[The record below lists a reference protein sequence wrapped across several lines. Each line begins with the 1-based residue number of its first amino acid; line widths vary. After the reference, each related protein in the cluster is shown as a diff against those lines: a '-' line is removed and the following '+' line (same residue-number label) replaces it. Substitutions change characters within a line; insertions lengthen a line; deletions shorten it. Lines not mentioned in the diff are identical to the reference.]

1 MDKMKMESV
10 DMTAQNIDKIGAL
23 FPNCITETVGE
34 DGKPKKAINFDMLRQ
49 MLSGDVLEGDEAY
62 EFTWVG
68 KKAAIVETNKPIR
81 KTLRPCK
88 EQSVNWNDT
97 ENLYIEGDNLEVL
110 KLLQE
115 CYLGKV
121 KMIYIDPPYNTG
133 NDFIYRDNF
142 AIELS
147 DYNEQIGAY
156 SEETGE
162 RLFKNTD
169 TNGRFH
175 SDWCSMIYSRL
186 MLARNL
192 LTVDGCIFISIDENE
207 VNTLKTI
214 CDEVFGSSNFIAELI
229 WSAGRKN
236 DSKYISI
243 SHEYIL
249 CYFRDALYIREH
261 QIVWREKKQGLDDIY
276 SKYDS
281 LRKQYGKDNE
291 RIEKDLKAWFKG
303 LPDGHPAKDH
313 AHYSRVDDNGI
324 FFADNISWPGG
335 GGPKYDILHPVTKKP
350 VKIPSRGWLTN
361 ENTMKQWIAQGRV
374 AFGKD
379 ENTVPTLKSY
389 LKDRELTVPYSVFYK
404 DGRASSKRLAS
415 LMGEK
420 VFENPKDEEIIQRL
434 IEFCGTDDGDIVM
447 DFFSGSATTAHAVF
461 LANVNQSKKRKFILV
476 QLPELIDPK
485 DSSAGAAKKVAEN
498 AIALLDSINA
508 EHNICEIGKERIR
521 RAGNLEKKENP
532 LLAQELDI
540 GFRVLK
546 LDESNM
552 NDVYYSPDDYSQG
565 MLSMLES
572 NVKSDRS
579 DLDLLFGC
587 LLEWGLPLSLP
598 YSSETFDGCTVHNYN
613 DGDLIACFD
622 ENIPDKVIKMIAKRQ
637 PLRAVFR
644 DSSFASSPAK
654 INVGEIFKL
663 LAPDTR
669 VKVI

>member
-1 MDKMKMESV
+1 MDKMRMESV
-10 DMTAQNIDKIGAL
+10 DMTAQNIDKIGAI
-23 FPNCITETVGE
+23 FPNCITETVDENGN
-34 DGKPKKAINFDMLRQ
+34 PKKVINFELLKQ
-49 MLSGDVLEGDEAY
+49 MLSGEVLEGDEAY

-68 KKAAIVETNKPIR
+68 KKASIVEANKPIR

-88 EQSVNWNDT
+88 EESVNWDTT

-115 CYLGKV
+115 SYLGKV

-133 NDFIYRDNF
+133 NDFIYKDNF
-142 AIELS
+142 AMGLT
-147 DYNEQIGAY
+147 DYNEQVGTY

-207 VNTLKTI
+207 VNTLKSI

-249 CYFRDALYIREH
+249 CYFRDAQYIREH

-281 LRKQYGKDNE
+281 LRKLYGKDNE
-291 RIEKDLKAWFKG
+291 RIEKELKSWFKG

-361 ENTMKQWIAQGRV
+361 ENTMKQWIEQGRV

-379 ENTVPTLKSY
+379 ENAVPTLKSY
-389 LKDRELTVPYSVFYK
+389 LKDREMTVPYSVFYK
-404 DGRASSKRLAS
+404 DGRASSKRLAT
-415 LMGEK
+415 LMGKK

-476 QLPELIDPK
+476 QLPEPIDPK
-485 DSSAGAAKKVAEN
+485 NASAGAAKKVAEN

-521 RAGNLEKKENP
+521 RAGSLVKMENP
-532 LLAQELDI
+532 LFAQELDI

-552 NDVYYSPDDYSQG
+552 NDVYYSANDYSQV
-565 MLSMLES
+565 MLAMFES

-598 YSSETFDGCTVHNYN
+598 YGSKQIDGYTVHNYN

-622 ENIPDKVIKMIAKRQ
+622 ENVPDSVIKEIAKRQ

-644 DSSFASSPAK
+644 DSSFANSPSK

-663 LAPDTR
+663 MAPDTR